1 MIVSLISHTN
11 EPEYVIT
18 LAAATCYSD
27 QMLDGLY
34 KKCSDK
40 EYQKKMLKMLLENGH
55 ESPLEH
61 ANFTFFIQGI
71 TRTTSHQLVRHRI
84 ASYSQRSQRYTTMR
98 PEEFSIPE
106 SIKQNPH
113 AQALFEQHLQDT
125 FNLYNAYI
133 EDGIPKEDAREIL
146 PNATQT
152 SLVMTMNLREL
163 RHFMEL
169 RMCCYDDQTE
179 VLTQN
184 GWKLFKDLKDEDRL
198 YTLNPETFNVEYFVP
213 KHIIAEDY
221 SGNMVNIVS
230 HNICLS
236 VTPNHEVF
244 ASNSYDNK
252 NFKLVEAKDAANYK
266 MCLMKKNSSKIEGIS
281 TDKFTLPGFTYS
293 RKNQFRSWD
302 VVIPPK
308 EVDIKDLFMFL
319 GFYISD
325 GCISKAGRHYNIY
338 LSKGNKDVLEQYS
351 NILSRLSKNKP
362 SIVQDGHAY
371 KLILND
377 RQLYNFLESLDI
389 RGAKNKAIPEFVF
402 KYDHSILQYLYCGL
416 LQGDSN
422 KTNEVNLDNLLA
434 LKGITYT
441 TVSKKLADNIQQLM
455 LHLGLSASI
464 SESISKAHIIENDRL
479 IKESKHFNVSIN
491 VSSNEPILKSSLRNN
506 FSTSQYN
513 GKVYCVNVEKN
524 HIIYVRKDGK
534 SVWSGNCRAQSGIQ
548 ELADRIYII
557 FQNQFPL
564 LITGCGPKCWFGKC
578 TEKHKTKNCP
588 KEKI

>member
-1 MIVSLISHTN
+1 MIVDLISYTKD
-11 EPEYVIT
+11 PEYVIT

-27 QMLDGLY
+27 QMYDGLE
-34 KKCSDK
+34 KKCSDP

-61 ANFTFFIQGI
+61 ANFTFFIGGI

-113 AQALFEQHLQDT
+113 AQALFEQHLKDT
-125 FNLYNAYI
+125 FDLYNAYI

-152 SLVMTMNLREL
+152 SMVMTMNLREL

-184 GWKLFKDLKDEDRL
+184 GWKLFKDLKDEDFL
-198 YTLNPETFNVEYFVP
+198 YTLNPETFNVDYFVP
-213 KHIIAEDY
+213 KHIISEDY
-221 SGNMVNIVS
+221 SGNMVNIIG
-230 HNICLS
+230 HNVCLS

-244 ASNSYDNK
+244 VSNSYDNK
-252 NFKLVEAKDAANYK
+252 NFRLVEAKDASNYK
-266 MCLMKKNSSKIEGIS
+266 MCLMKKNSSKIEGII
-281 TDKFTLPGFTYS
+281 TDKFVLPGFTYS
-293 RKNQFRSWD
+293 RKNQFKSWD

-338 LSKGNKDVLEQYS
+338 LSKGNRDVLDQYS

-362 SIVQDGHAY
+362 RIVQDGRAY

-377 RQLYNFLESLDI
+377 RQLYTFLESLSI
-389 RGAKNKAIPEFVF
+389 RGAKNKAIPGFVF
-402 KYDHSILQYLYCGL
+402 KYDHSILRYLYYGL

-422 KTNEVNLDNLLA
+422 KTNEVSLDNLFE

-464 SESISKAHIIENDRL
+464 SESMSKVHIIENDRL

-491 VSSNEPILKSSLRNN
+491 VSSNEPILKSSLRNG

-524 HIIYVRKDGK
+524 HVIYVRKDGK

-588 KEKI
+588 KNKL